1 MSQFTV
7 YKNEDRATKKTYPY
21 FLNIQNDLLD
31 ELNSRV
37 VMPFSIPA
45 SVKYRYAKKLCPIIM
60 IEDKELILLAHQIT
74 TVPKSFLRKE
84 VADISSFRP
93 EIITALDLLITGI

>member
-7 YKNEDRATKKTYPY
+7 YKNEDKATKKTYPY
-21 FLNIQNDLLD
+21 FLNIQNNLLD

-37 VMPFSIPA
+37 VMPFSTLA
-45 SVKYRYAKKLCPIIM
+45 SVKHRDAKKLCPVIM

-74 TVPKSFLRKE
+74 TVPKSLLRKE
-84 VADISSFRP
+84 IADISSFRS
-93 EIITALDLLITGI
+93 EIITAIDLLITGI